1 MSSWHSHVQSRL
13 VTTSRA
19 QSRPVTPSHTQW
31 QQVSTGVNRWH
42 LVAVRSHSGLRLD
55 GRINPARASNRPGR
69 RIKGGGLLPGWV
81 TPRSRYRGGF
91 APTNP
96 PPVLVIVSDILDSE
110 IHDWTCT
117 RVQHQP
123 AFAALR
129 TVITR
134 QLEYFQNCAY
144 CLPSVRRNIY
154 AKLIRSA
161 LLYYVLA

>member
-1 MSSWHSHVQSRL
+1 M
-13 VTTSRA
+13 
-19 QSRPVTPSHTQW
+19 
-31 QQVSTGVNRWH
+31 G
-42 LVAVRSHSGLRLD
+42 
-55 GRINPARASNRPGR
+55 
-69 RIKGGGLLPGWV
+69 K

-91 APTNP
+91 APPNP

-110 IHDWTCT
+110 IHDLT
-117 RVQHQP
+117 RVQHHP